1 MTNLTRREFLH
12 ASPTLA
18 AAAALPGAGP
28 AGGQPRIRRYKPFGR
43 TGWQVGDISAGS
55 GQREPGMIEYL
66 FECGI
71 NLIDT
76 AFQYPGHEELL
87 GKVLPK
93 WRDKVFVVDKWD
105 PPLVTPTV
113 DKATLLQAID
123 VSLRRLNTRYIDC
136 FMIHSI
142 GHPRYGGI
150 ERIQNPAIY
159 EAWDEAKKMGKIR
172 FTGASSHGVRMI
184 EEIGWGIDNNRFDVI
199 LVGANFLTHGVEPL
213 LRKARSRGVATM
225 AMKTMTIYKS
235 NLNIRELQGKETNAR
250 QAVIKWI
257 LASDLFDTMIISMRN
272 FDQVREYLAVSGTTS
287 LAAEERA
294 HLATLARVIGP
305 QYCRP
310 GCDAC
315 WGSCP
320 ADVPIWDILRYRM
333 YFEYYGDE
341 KHAIERYQRIPPA
354 QRAAACARCAAPCE
368 GACPYGLPV
377 RARLLDA
384 DRMLSLT

>member
-1 MTNLTRREFLH
+1 MNTLTRREFLH

-18 AAAALPGAGP
+18 AAAALPAAGSAP
-28 AGGQPRIRRYKPFGR
+28 DRPRIRRYKPFGR
-43 TGWQVGDISAGS
+43 TGWKVGDISAGS
-55 GQREPGMIEYL
+55 GQREPGMFEYL

-71 NLIDT
+71 NLVDT

-87 GKVLPK
+87 GKILPK

-113 DKATLLQAID
+113 DKATLLNAID
-123 VSLRRLNTRYIDC
+123 VALRRLNTRYIDC

-184 EEIGWGIDNNRFDVI
+184 EEIGWGIDNSRFDVI

-235 NLNIRELQGKETNAR
+235 DLNIRELQGKETNAR

-287 LAAEERA
+287 LAAEDRA
-294 HLATLARVIGP
+294 HLATLARVVGP

-315 WGSCP
+315 WGVCP
-320 ADVPIWDILRYRM
+320 AGVPVWDILRYRM
-333 YFEYYGDE
+333 YFEHYGDQ
-341 KHAIERYQRIPPA
+341 KYAIERYHRIPA
-354 QRAAACARCAAPCE
+354 EQRATACVRCDAPCE
-368 GACPYGLPV
+368 NACRYRLPV
-377 RARLLDA
+377 RTRLLEA
-384 DRMLSLT
+384 ERMLSLT